1 MDNGGIDIFA
11 KNNKVALIDADFFM
25 YYVCPNKKD
34 AEPKTKEDCIK
45 LVDSFMTT
53 IFTLTRATHYL
64 LFLTVGRCFR
74 YTIYPDY
81 KGNRKRL
88 EKPPHFDYVKEYLI
102 TKYHANYNMN
112 LEADDLVVCYKKL
125 IPNSFIISPDKD
137 ILKCIEGTHYNPKE
151 NKFITTSFEDSVIT
165 FWKSMII
172 GDTADNI
179 KGIPGKGEK
188 AAEEIFKDIKCP
200 PARVLKNYIEHF
212 GVDVGIEE
220 FYKNY
225 KLLKI
230 LESYEGLE
238 TLEPIEV
245 DGDTI

>member
-1 MDNGGIDIFA
+1 MEIKDRT
-11 KNNKVALIDADFFM
+11 KVALIDADFLM
-25 YYVCPNKKD
+25 YYVCPNKKGE
-34 AEPKTKEDCIK
+34 EPKTKEQCTA
-45 LVDSFMTT
+45 LVDKFLKT
-53 IFTLTRATHYL
+53 IFVLTKSTHYL

-74 YTIYPDY
+74 YKIDPEY
-81 KGNRKRL
+81 KGNRKKL

-102 TKYHANYNMN
+102 TKYQAKYLID
-112 LEADDLVVCYKKL
+112 LEADDLVVCYRKL
-125 IPNSFIISPDKD
+125 IPNSFIVSPDKD
-137 ILKCIEGTHYNPKE
+137 ILKCIDGEHYNPKE
-151 NKFITTSFEDSVIT
+151 NKFVTTSFEDSIIA

-188 AAEEIFKDIKCP
+188 AAEEIFKDIKFP
-200 PARVLKNYIEHF
+200 PARILKNYIEHF
-212 GVDVGIEE
+212 GVDSGIEE

-238 TLEPIEV
+238 ILEPIKIDADV
-245 DGDTI
+245 I